1 MNSYYDCE
9 NYSVNLP
16 YPSVVIYEQNTYYAS
31 LLSDAFAGP
40 GSETTALTQ
49 YTAHNFYTLCYP
61 EITNAYK
68 CILSVEYIHLNLLGN
83 LIRDLGLHPIFMT
96 YQTMQYWSGS
106 FPEYASDI
114 KQILL
119 ADIAGENAAI
129 AHYTQLISQINNP
142 DIQALI
148 SRIILDEKKHVE
160 ILTSFYCRLSED
172 SLGCQY

>member
-1 MNSYYDCE
+1 MNFNNDCE

-16 YPSVVIYEQNTYYAS
+16 YPSVVIYERNTYYAA

-49 YTAHNFYTLCYP
+49 YTAHNFYTLDYP
-61 EITNAYK
+61 EITIAYR

-96 YQTMQYWSGS
+96 YETKQYWNGS
-106 FPEYASDI
+106 FPDYASDI

-119 ADIAGENAAI
+119 TDIDGENAAI
-129 AHYTQLISQINNP
+129 AHYTKLISQIDNL
-142 DIQALI
+142 DIQALLT
-148 SRIILDEKKHVE
+148 RIILDEKKHIE
-160 ILTSFYCRLSED
+160 ILTSFYRRLSD
-172 SLGCQY
+172 KG